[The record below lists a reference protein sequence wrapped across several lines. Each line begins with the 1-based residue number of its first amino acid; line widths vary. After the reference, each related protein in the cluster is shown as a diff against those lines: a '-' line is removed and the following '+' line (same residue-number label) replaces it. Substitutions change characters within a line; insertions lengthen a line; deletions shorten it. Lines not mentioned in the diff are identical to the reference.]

1 MKRLH
6 ILGFILAG
14 SVIVIERFGHPLPN
28 WLAMALYG
36 AAVLLIRSRAARS
49 ITTRKA
55 VCYGKQC
62 EKP

>member
-14 SVIVIERFGHPLPN
+14 AVIVIERFGHPLPN

-36 AAVLLIRSRAARS
+36 ASVLLIIAGMIRGRRSS
-49 ITTRKA
+49 
-55 VCYGKQC
+55 
-62 EKP
+62 

>member
-28 WLAMALYG
+28 WLAMVLYG
-36 AAVLLIRSRAARS
+36 ASVLLIIAGMIRGRRSS
-49 ITTRKA
+49 
-55 VCYGKQC
+55 
-62 EKP
+62 